1 MHSRHF
7 TTIANSLYPGTLQ
20 LEEFSASHILLF
32 HRYIANHPRE
42 AAMMTSMPLPDSPRL
57 MMAMTG
63 PIIGLVSGL
72 ILGLFALVARKL
84 PKRSHS
90 A

>member
-1 MHSRHF
+1 MPAIDIGGVQNPLERTFSYSIVTSL
-7 TTIANSLYPGTLQ
+7 TT
-20 LEEFSASHILLF
+20 
-32 HRYIANHPRE
+32 RKRRR
-42 AAMMTSMPLPDSPRL
+42 MMTSMPLPDSPRL

-84 PKRSHS
+84 LN
-90 A
+90 

>member
-1 MHSRHF
+1 MPAIDSGGVQNPLERTF
-7 TTIANSLYPGTLQ
+7 SYSIVTSLTT
-20 LEEFSASHILLF
+20 
-32 HRYIANHPRE
+32 RKRRR
-42 AAMMTSMPLPDSPRL
+42 MMTSMPLPDSPRL

-84 PKRSHS
+84 LN
-90 A
+90 

>member
-1 MHSRHF
+1 
-7 TTIANSLYPGTLQ
+7 
-20 LEEFSASHILLF
+20 
-32 HRYIANHPRE
+32 
-42 AAMMTSMPLPDSPRL
+42 MMTSMPLPDSPRL

-84 PKRSHS
+84 LN
-90 A
+90 